1 MKKITLITTVL
12 NDEEGIKDLFDALLC
27 QITQPDEVI
36 VVDGGSKDN
45 TVATLESY
53 LANFTRLKILHAS
66 NTNISQGRNLAIS
79 NASYPIIAVTDAG
92 CRPDKNWLF
101 EITKPLLDGDEVDAV
116 SSKVIAK
123 TNTALEH
130 YSGLLSLPDHTTIEQ
145 GELFYGRGSAFRKT
159 LWEKV
164 DGYPEWLYT
173 AEDSLF
179 ALAAKKQ
186 GFSVLHNPKAIIFW
200 RPRNSLLKIAK
211 MFFLYGKGNGR
222 ILWGGDIKGVFYWL
236 RNHVV
241 LLLSFLLGFIYPFIW
256 LLTAFL
262 ILYLYKLI
270 AYPSLIK
277 IREIDNDWRREI
289 YVPLITFV
297 RNISSNL
304 GYLSGYIE
312 YKTNPIFKNNL
323 DKYLGNN

>member
-12 NDEEGIKDLFDALLC
+12 NDEEGIKDLFNALLC

-53 LANFTRLKILHAS
+53 LANFTRLRILHAP

-101 EITKPLLDGDEVDAV
+101 EITKPLLEGDEVDAV
-116 SSKVIAK
+116 SSKIIAK
-123 TNTALEH
+123 TNTTLEH
-130 YSGLLSLPDHTTIEQ
+130 YSGLLSLPDHATKEQ
-145 GELFYGRGSAFRKT
+145 EELFYGRGSAFRKT

-164 DGYPEWLYT
+164 GGYPEWLYT

-179 ALAAKKQ
+179 ALAAKKK
-186 GFSVLHNPKAIIFW
+186 GFSILYNPKAIIFW
-200 RPRNSLLKIAK
+200 RPRNSLRKIAK

-222 ILWGGDIKGVFYWL
+222 IAWGGEIKGVFYWL
-236 RNHVV
+236 RNHIL
-241 LLLSFLLGFIYPFIW
+241 LLLSFILGFIYPFIW
-256 LLTAFL
+256 LVTAF
-262 ILYLYKLI
+262 IALYLYKLI

-277 IREIDNDWRREI
+277 IRIIDKDWRREF

-304 GYLSGYIE
+304 GYLSGFIE